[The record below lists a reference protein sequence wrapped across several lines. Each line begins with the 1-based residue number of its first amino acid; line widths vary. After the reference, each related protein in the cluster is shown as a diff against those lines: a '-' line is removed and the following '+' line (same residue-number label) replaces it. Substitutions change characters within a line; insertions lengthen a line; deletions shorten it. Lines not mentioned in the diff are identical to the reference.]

1 MLFPYSEILT
11 FPLKRVVFL
20 QGYSQAQRY
29 ASGKVSAFTA
39 KMTLFYYL
47 TSTLLDKAVCWGDK
61 QWFHRLICVK
71 LANNQ
76 RDKLVAFLI
85 NVIRRAGKRVEVMDK
100 FDERII
106 ELLKYN
112 ARISI
117 SDIAREVNLSRSAV
131 TARIRKLE
139 QDKVILGY
147 HANLAASETAD
158 KVCAYFALQFDSS
171 ASLPSCERYAE
182 QLYQIPGIKWCDAIS
197 GETDLMLYVEVESM
211 VRLNAIR
218 DELQRNPQ
226 LRSLRTH
233 TVLKAFFN
241 STKA

>member
-1 MLFPYSEILT
+1 
-11 FPLKRVVFL
+11 
-20 QGYSQAQRY
+20 
-29 ASGKVSAFTA
+29 
-39 KMTLFYYL
+39 
-47 TSTLLDKAVCWGDK
+47 
-61 QWFHRLICVK
+61 
-71 LANNQ
+71 
-76 RDKLVAFLI
+76 
-85 NVIRRAGKRVEVMDK
+85 MDK
-100 FDERII
+100 FDEQII
-106 ELLKYN
+106 DLLKYN

-117 SDIAREVNLSRSAV
+117 SDIAREVSLSRSAV
-131 TARIRKLE
+131 TARIKKLE

-147 HANLAASETAD
+147 HANLAASENTD

-171 ASLPSCERYAE
+171 ASLHSCERYAE

-211 VRLNAIR
+211 AKLNAIR

-241 STKA
+241 SAKA